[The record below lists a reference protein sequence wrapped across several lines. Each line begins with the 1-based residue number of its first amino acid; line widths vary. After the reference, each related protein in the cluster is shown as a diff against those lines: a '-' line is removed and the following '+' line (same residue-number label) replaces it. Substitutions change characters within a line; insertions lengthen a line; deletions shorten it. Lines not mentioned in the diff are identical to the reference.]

1 MLQALP
7 KEPDVHQKMLGVRAY
22 VFPVQIPIQIKQTP
36 GGGMGHIKSE
46 MSMNLSVNTKLFPVS
61 E

>member
-1 MLQALP
+1 
-7 KEPDVHQKMLGVRAY
+7 MLGVRAY